1 MPCVCAWGFKTVA
14 AFSVEEWSVCGSGWD
29 EVGETEQE
37 EVTRDKEGATGD

>member
-1 MPCVCAWGFKTVA
+1 MTACYVYVLG

-29 EVGETEQE
+29 EGGETEHE